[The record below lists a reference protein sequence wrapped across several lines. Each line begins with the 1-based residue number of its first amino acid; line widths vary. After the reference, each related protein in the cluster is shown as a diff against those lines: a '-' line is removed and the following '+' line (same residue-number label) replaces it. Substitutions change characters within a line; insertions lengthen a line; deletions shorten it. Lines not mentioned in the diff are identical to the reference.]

1 MAVCDTTVSKADMR
15 CVLRMRWA
23 GRGCKAPLH
32 MDPHVPQEPGVRT
45 ASGPARQTGCSFS
58 QRVGWKWPVPVRNWW
73 GAIYWPSTPQRNY
86 FSAVYVHQEFLLLQK
101 GKWDH
106 SSFHVCKIPWFR
118 WRTEFLFRSG
128 PQPHSQVLYLA
139 LGLESFDQSTF
150 PPTSH
155 PRKAP
160 GWSLVRVST
169 CTKLHANLLA
179 DQVTKHSQGPEN
191 QKGYNPGIR
200 WSIRPHTLQSPLC
213 KRFREAGHEGRQTT
227 EISLE
232 LVSGRSARATWVFW
246 PNYTSMTQ
254 QKKPPFTEYGP
265 LCS

>member
-1 MAVCDTTVSKADMR
+1 MSPRNQGSGQPQVLPDRQAAASPSEWGGSGQYLFVTGGEPSIDHPHLRETTSLQFMYTRSSCFYRRENGITAVFMFVRFLGFDE
-15 CVLRMRWA
+15 
-23 GRGCKAPLH
+23 
-32 MDPHVPQEPGVRT
+32 EP
-45 ASGPARQTGCSFS
+45 
-58 QRVGWKWPVPVRNWW
+58 
-73 GAIYWPSTPQRNY
+73 
-86 FSAVYVHQEFLLLQK
+86 
-101 GKWDH
+101 
-106 SSFHVCKIPWFR
+106 
-118 WRTEFLFRSG
+118 TEFLFRSG
-128 PQPHSQVLYLA
+128 PQPRSQVLYLA

-232 LVSGRSARATWVFW
+232 LVSGRSARAT
-246 PNYTSMTQ
+246 
-254 QKKPPFTEYGP
+254 
-265 LCS
+265 